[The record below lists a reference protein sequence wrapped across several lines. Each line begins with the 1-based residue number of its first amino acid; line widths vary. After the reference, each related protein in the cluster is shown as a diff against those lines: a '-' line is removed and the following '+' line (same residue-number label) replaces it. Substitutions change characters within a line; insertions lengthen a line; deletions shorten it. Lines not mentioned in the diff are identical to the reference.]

1 MGDLSAHFSSDE
13 FRCKGD
19 GVDGHRPHRLQ
30 VHTHLVFHLEVL
42 RELAGGAPL
51 RIVSGHRCAWWNEQV
66 GGAVDSQHVKG
77 TAADIPVGYA
87 TVTEAETA
95 GFAGVG
101 GTEAW
106 AIHVDVRPD
115 QARWEY

>member
-1 MGDLSAHFSSDE
+1 
-13 FRCKGD
+13 
-19 GVDGHRPHRLQ
+19 
-30 VHTHLVFHLEVL
+30 
-42 RELAGGAPL
+42 
-51 RIVSGHRCAWWNEQV
+51 
-66 GGAVDSQHVKG
+66 VKG